1 MADLAAIPAHVPA
14 DRVFDFD
21 FVDDPLLMPDPHL
34 GLMELRRTAPEIF
47 FTPRYGGHWV
57 IQGHEAITALA
68 QDTQLFSS
76 AATGEFA
83 PLPISVDPP
92 EHGQYRGALLQAFSP
107 RTVNAL
113 RPAIQHLVTDL
124 IDNVADKG
132 RCEFVADIAE
142 PLPVIIFMQMLGLP
156 AEQMPEFR
164 RVILAFLK
172 AGDRIEGARWM
183 QELGALIEP
192 VLEARMARRED
203 DLISRLIDS
212 SIGDRN
218 PTIEE
223 IRRYLLFLTTAG
235 LDTTTNAMSF
245 MFKHLANDRPL
256 QDRIRSDP
264 GLIPQVI
271 EECLRRYAVSSVGRI
286 VGRDGEYRD
295 VLFRKGDN
303 VHVLL
308 PTANLDP
315 AVFPEPE
322 KVILDRDMPPV
333 TFGTGIHRC
342 LGSHLARLELRN
354 VLTEWFARIPAFRI
368 DPEMPVRM
376 HAGFVYSVEAL
387 PLIWDVKA
395 DDAAKGIT
403 G

>member
-21 FVDDPLLMPDPHL
+21 FVDDPLLTPDPHL

-57 IQGHEAITALA
+57 VQGHEAITALV

-92 EHGQYRGALLQAFSP
+92 EHGHYRGALLQAFSP
-107 RTVNAL
+107 RTVNGL
-113 RPAIQHLVTDL
+113 RPAIQQLVIDL
-124 IDNVADKG
+124 IDNVAEAG
-132 RCEFVADIAE
+132 RCEFVADVAE

-156 AEQMPEFR
+156 VEQMPEFR

-172 AGDRIEGARWM
+172 AGDREEGAQWM
-183 QELGALIEP
+183 QELGVLIEP

-203 DLISRLIDS
+203 DLISRLIDAS
-212 SIGDRN
+212 VGDRK

-235 LDTTTNAMSF
+235 LDTTTNAMTF
-245 MFKHLANDRPL
+245 MFKHLASDLPL
-256 QDRIRSDP
+256 QDRIRADP

-286 VGRDGEYRD
+286 VGHDGEYRD
-295 VLFRKGDN
+295 VFFRKGDN
-303 VHVLL
+303 IHVLL

-315 AVFPEPE
+315 AVFPDPE
-322 KVILDRDMPPV
+322 QVILDRDSPPV

-342 LGSHLARLELRN
+342 LGSNLGRREVLVALREFLDRVPPFEAVN
-354 VLTEWFARIPAFRI
+354 LDEPWYGVGPLT
-368 DPEMPVRM
+368 VRFNRG
-376 HAGFVYSVEAL
+376 A
-387 PLIWDVKA
+387 
-395 DDAAKGIT
+395 
-403 G
+403 

>member
-1 MADLAAIPAHVPA
+1 MADMTAIPEHVPA

-21 FVDDPLLMPDPHL
+21 FVDDPLLKPDPHL
-34 GLMELRRTAPEIF
+34 GLLELRRRAPEIF
-47 FTPRYGGHWV
+47 YTPRYGGHWV
-57 IQGHEAITALA
+57 VQGHEAITSLV
-68 QDTQLFSS
+68 QDTELFSS

-113 RPAIQHLVTDL
+113 RPAIQQLVADL
-124 IDNVADKG
+124 IDNVAATG

-156 AEQMPEFR
+156 VEQMPEFR

-172 AGDRIEGARWM
+172 AGNRAEGARWM

-203 DLISRLIDS
+203 DLISRLIDAS
-212 SIGDRN
+212 LGDRN

-223 IRRYLLFLTTAG
+223 IRRYLPFLTTAG

-245 MFKHLANDRPL
+245 MFQHLASDLPL
-256 QDRIRSDP
+256 QDRIRADT

-271 EECLRRYAVSSVGRI
+271 EECLRRYSVSSVGRI
-286 VGRDGEYRD
+286 IGRDGEYRD
-295 VLFRKGDN
+295 VCFRKGDN

-308 PTANLDP
+308 PSANLDP
-315 AVFPEPE
+315 ALFPDPE
-322 KVILDRDMPPV
+322 QVILDRDAPPV

-368 DPEMPVRM
+368 DPEMPARM
-376 HAGFVYSVEAL
+376 HAGFVYTVDAL
-387 PLIWDVKA
+387 PLIWD
-395 DDAAKGIT
+395 AKEQVASQGIVR
-403 G
+403 